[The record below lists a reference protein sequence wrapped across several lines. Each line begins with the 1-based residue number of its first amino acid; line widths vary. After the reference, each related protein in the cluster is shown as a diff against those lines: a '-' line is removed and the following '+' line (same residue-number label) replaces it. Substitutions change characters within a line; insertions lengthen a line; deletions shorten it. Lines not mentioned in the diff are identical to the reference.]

1 MWFIRLVLIT
11 TLCSLS
17 GWSSAQVAPVG
28 SDSAAVAP
36 PQVEPEKAKR
46 PGRLVRLFAP
56 SDKPNFVPIPSVFSQ
71 QETGLAVALS
81 SLPVWRFGSD
91 TTTRKS
97 NVRLGA
103 WISQKGQTSVQLTH
117 NIFTP
122 GEKLYLLGEVSY
134 YDVNYFYYGIGNET
148 RKADESQVDY
158 TVFIFNQR
166 ALWKVKHNVFAG
178 LQYRFTHLRDIL
190 YEEPSEQ
197 GGQNKFQTDL
207 QQGNLT
213 TREAGG
219 GNTSGFGPAVLYD
232 GRDNVLATYHGQYL
246 HVHGLFAGRY
256 AGSDY
261 SFNRFQVDARHFQ
274 PLIKSTNTILAL
286 QYLGQFHTG
295 GRVPFREL
303 SAMGADLGGSIYN
316 YATLMRGIYEGRFR
330 DRQMMTFQAEIR
342 QKLFWRFDGAVFGSV
357 GEVANQ
363 LRDFSVRGTKF
374 AGGVGGRFRLNQR
387 DRLNVRLDY
396 GVGSGGSSGIYFSIG
411 EAF

>member
-1 MWFIRLVLIT
+1 MWLVRGLLVT
-11 TLCSLS
+11 ALCGLA
-17 GWSSAQVAPVG
+17 GKIDAQVSPVAT
-28 SDSAAVAP
+28 DSATRAATT
-36 PQVEPEKAKR
+36 VEKK
-46 PGRLVRLFAP
+46 PGKLARLFAA
-56 SDKPNFVPIPSVFSQ
+56 SDKPNFIPIPSVFSQ
-71 QETGLAVALS
+71 QETGLAFALS
-81 SLPVWRFGSD
+81 SLPVWRIGKD

-97 NVRLGA
+97 NLRLGG
-103 WISQKGQTSVQLTH
+103 WISQKGQTSLQFTH

-148 RKADESQVDY
+148 KKVDESEVDY
-158 TVFIFNQR
+158 KVFIFNQR
-166 ALWKVKHNVFAG
+166 VMPRVAPNWFAG
-178 LQYRFTHLRDIL
+178 LQYRFTNLRNIK
-190 YEEPSEQ
+190 YGEPGEE
-197 GGQNKFQTDL
+197 GGPNKFQTDVN
-207 QQGNLT
+207 QGVIT
-213 TREAGG
+213 AREARG

-232 GRDNVLATYHGQYL
+232 GRDNVLATYRGQYL
-246 HVHGLFAGRY
+246 HVHGLFAGKY

-261 SFNRFQVDARHFQ
+261 NFERFQIDARHFQ
-274 PLIKSTNTILAL
+274 PLFANNTNTILAL

-303 SAMGADLGGSIYN
+303 SAFGADLGGSIYN

-342 QKLFWRFDGAVFGSV
+342 QKLFWRFDAAIFGSV
-357 GEVANQ
+357 GEVTSQ
-363 LRDFSVRGTKF
+363 FKDFSLSGTRY